1 MAQLLMIF
9 TGEIPSPVTALLP
22 YHQFGQEKIFSAFSR
37 LSEAIKD
44 CKGMDIQLTNDITYS
59 PGAYAWLRCAS
70 GVQCADELKQLAG
83 IEGTAGVYY
92 GATNTCK
99 ATIT

>member
-1 MAQLLMIF
+1 
-9 TGEIPSPVTALLP
+9 
-22 YHQFGQEKIFSAFSR
+22 
-37 LSEAIKD
+37 
-44 CKGMDIQLTNDITYS
+44 MDIQLMNDITYS

-83 IEGTAGVYY
+83 IEGTPGVYY

-99 ATIT
+99 AIITCALIYIIILYGVWYSYVCIFNA